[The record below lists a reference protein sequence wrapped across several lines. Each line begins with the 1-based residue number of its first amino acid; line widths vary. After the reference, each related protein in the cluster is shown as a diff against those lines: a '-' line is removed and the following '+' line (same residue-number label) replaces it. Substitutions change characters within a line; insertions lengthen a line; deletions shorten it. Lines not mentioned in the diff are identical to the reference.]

1 MNSMKQRHS
10 TGSDEFS
17 SAGGLKVKNR
27 LLSILIWGGISVL
40 GAAGL
45 AVLALNRG
53 ESVNSFW
60 LIIAAVCTYA
70 VAYRFYSRFIARKIF
85 ELDDNRKTPAEIH
98 NDGKDYVPTNKWVL
112 FGHHFAAIAGAG
124 PLVGPILAAQM
135 GYLPGTIWII
145 VGVVLGGAVQDFII
159 LFGSMRRNG
168 KSLGD
173 MAREEIGPVG
183 GFTAAIAILG
193 IMIILLAVLALV
205 VVQALAHSPWGM
217 FTIVMTIPIAI
228 FMGIYMRYLRPGRVL
243 EASIIGFALLL
254 LSIYGGQ
261 YVSAH
266 PALSSHFTFEGTTI
280 AWMMIIYG
288 FVASVLPVWLLLA
301 PRDYLSTFLKVGVI
315 FGLAVGILI
324 VLPDLQMPALTQ
336 FIDGTGPVFSGDLF
350 PFVFITIACGAIS
363 GFHALVSSGTT
374 PKMIARES
382 HATMIGYG
390 GMLTE
395 SFVAIMALVA
405 ACILTPGVYFAMNS
419 PASVIGNDVIS
430 AARAVTEMGFT
441 VTPQDLSQL
450 AESVGESTILSRT
463 GGAPTLAVGM
473 SVIFSEVIGGQ
484 SLMAFWY
491 HFAILFEAVF
501 ILTTIDAGTRVGRF
515 ILQDLMGRVVPKLGD
530 TKFYPANILAS
541 ALVVAGWGYFL
552 YQGVID
558 PLGGINTL
566 WPLFG
571 IANQMLA
578 VVALVVGTTILI
590 KMGKAAYSWVTFI
603 PLGWLTIVTMTA
615 GWQKLFHSDPSIGF
629 IAAAN
634 KYSGA
639 IANNQLLG
647 PAQSIEEMKRI
658 VLNNQIDAVLTFLFI
673 AFVLV
678 IIVDAARI
686 WYKVLVRHEPLP
698 AKEAPYIPHQPKT
711 VKG

>member
-1 MNSMKQRHS
+1 MK
-10 TGSDEFS
+10 
-17 SAGGLKVKNR
+17 KR
-27 LLSILIWGGISVL
+27 LLSILMWGGISAL
-40 GAAGL
+40 GAAGF
-45 AVLALNRG
+45 AVLALSRG
-53 ESVNSFW
+53 ESVNSIW
-60 LIIAAVCTYA
+60 LLTAAICTYA
-70 VAYRFYSRFIARKIF
+70 VAYRFYSRFMARKVF

-205 VVQALAHSPWGM
+205 VVQALANSPWGM

-243 EASIIGFALLL
+243 EASIIGFVLLL

-261 YVSAH
+261 YVSSH
-266 PALSSHFTFEGTTI
+266 PTLASYFTFEGTTI

-301 PRDYLSTFLKVGVI
+301 PRDYLSTFLKIGVI
-315 FGLAVGILI
+315 FGLALGILI

-374 PKMIARES
+374 PKMISRET

-395 SFVAIMALVA
+395 SFVAIMALIA

-430 AARAVTEMGFT
+430 AARAVTNMGFAI
-441 VTPQDLSQL
+441 TPQDLTQL

-473 SVIFSEVIGGQ
+473 SVIFSEVIGGEA
-484 SLMAFWY
+484 LMAFWY

-515 ILQDLMGRVVPKLGD
+515 ILQDLMGRIVPKLGD

-541 ALVVAGWGYFL
+541 ALIVAGWGYFL
-552 YQGVID
+552 YQGVVD

-590 KMGKAAYSWVTFI
+590 KMGKAVYSWVTLI
-603 PLGWLTIVTMTA
+603 PLVWLTIVTMTA
-615 GWQKLFHSDPSIGF
+615 GWQKLFHPDPSIGF
-629 IAAAN
+629 IAAAD
-634 KYSGA
+634 KYSQA
-639 IANNQLLG
+639 IANGALLA
-647 PAQSIEEMKRI
+647 PAQSVEEMQRI
-658 VLNNQIDAVLTFLFI
+658 VFNNQIDAVLTFLFM
-673 AFVLV
+673 AFVLI

-686 WYKVLVRHEPLP
+686 WYKVLIKHENLP
-698 AKEAPYIPHQPKT
+698 AQEAPYVPHQPKT